1 MVQNGFSV
9 GFRNMQGMHNSNVCK
24 INEIVQELS
33 NDIEILAETCGCK
46 CELNFENYFLEYVA
60 PQNRMGIKKGL
71 DSGAFIILFKNN
83 LAKNVKIIKKSNNFV
98 WIEVDKRL
106 ISGSTLNS
114 LIAGV
119 YIHDITSKYYDDS
132 IFEEL
137 NRDILKFSDEGTPV
151 LLMGDINARTGN
163 LNDNYE
169 DSAHADQHIPISN
182 TFTNIPNRTRFTW
195 DNKSAKKFAT
205 NLLANENDI
214 DEISQRLDAGSIDS
228 TGKIIQDLYFQVA
241 KKTLEQKGAK

>member
-1 MVQNGFSV
+1 MCSEVVKFLGLVIQLARQMVQNGFSV

-24 INEIVQELS
+24 MNEIVQELS
-33 NDIEILAETCGCK
+33 NDIEILAETWGCK
-46 CELNFENYFLEYVA
+46 CGLTFENYFHEYVA
-60 PQNRMGIKKGL
+60 LQKRMGIKKGR
-71 DSGAFIILFKNN
+71 DSGGFIILFKNY

-119 YIHDITSKYYDDS
+119 YIHDITSKYYDDN

-137 NRDILKFSDEGTPV
+137 NRDILKFSDEGTTV
-151 LLMGDINARTGN
+151 LLMGDFNARTGN

-169 DSAHADQHIPISN
+169 ESAHGDQHIPISN
-182 TFTNIPNRTRFTW
+182 TFTNIPNRSNC
-195 DNKSAKKFAT
+195 DNILNTHGEKVIKFCKAY
-205 NLLANENDI
+205 D
-214 DEISQRLDAGSIDS
+214 
-228 TGKIIQDLYFQVA
+228 F
-241 KKTLEQKGAK
+241 